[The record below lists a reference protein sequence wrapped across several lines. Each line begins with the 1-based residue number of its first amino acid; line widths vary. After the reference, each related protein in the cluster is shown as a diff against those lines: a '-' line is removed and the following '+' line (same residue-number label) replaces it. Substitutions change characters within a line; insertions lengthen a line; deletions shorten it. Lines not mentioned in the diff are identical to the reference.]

1 MMERKNGYRI
11 WSAKAL
17 VFIIALLLASPS
29 QAQESETKSRST
41 AKQNFM
47 KVWDFA
53 VDSYYFIYNL
63 FNECDSAYVK
73 PGMYHMSLN
82 PTYSHSY
89 EHYNIFS
96 SCGDQSVSIAP
107 ENRNKLGLYIG
118 WSWISVGY
126 SFDLHKTR
134 PQTDLNVSLYSAR
147 AGLDLFYRKSSEGFK
162 ISGLKGFHE
171 NDGAP
176 LRDYSAHFN
185 GLDTK
190 QLGLNVYYIFNKKF
204 SLPAAYSQSA
214 QQTRSAGS
222 FILGA
227 GYNFQEFKFDKT
239 ALDTRIQEQLKPG
252 LLDDMKYHNININFG
267 YSYNWVFAKNF
278 LANLTLTPSV
288 GYKNPSL
295 KMPDSK
301 ELLSSMNFDFIT
313 RASLTYNDGKYF
325 AGASL
330 VSHTFSY
337 NKDAQSLIN
346 GFGVLK
352 VFFGF
357 NFWREK

>member
-1 MMERKNGYRI
+1 
-11 WSAKAL
+11 
-17 VFIIALLLASPS
+17 
-29 QAQESETKSRST
+29 
-41 AKQNFM
+41 
-47 KVWDFA
+47 
-53 VDSYYFIYNL
+53 
-63 FNECDSAYVK
+63 
-73 PGMYHMSLN
+73 MSLN

-89 EHYNIFS
+89 EHYNIS
-96 SCGDQSVSIAP
+96 SDEGEQRVSIAP
-107 ENRNKLGLYIG
+107 ANRNKLGLYIG

-134 PQTDLNVSLYSAR
+134 PQTDFNVSLYSAR
-147 AGLDLFYRKSSEGFK
+147 AGLDLFYRDSSEGFR
-162 ISGLKGFHE
+162 ISGLKGFYN
-171 NDGAP
+171 NDNTP
-176 LRDYSAHFN
+176 LRDYDTHFD
-185 GLDTK
+185 GLSVT
-190 QLGLNVYYIFNKKF
+190 QIGLNVYYIFNKKF

-227 GYNFQEFKFDKT
+227 GYNYQKFLFDKS
-239 ALDTRIQEQLKPG
+239 ALDARIQEQLRPG
-252 LLDDMKYHNININFG
+252 LLDDIKYHDLSINLG

-301 ELLSSMNFDFIT
+301 TLLSSINFDFIT

-337 NKDAQSLIN
+337 NKDALSAIN
-346 GFGVLK
+346 GFGALK

>member
-1 MMERKNGYRI
+1 MNSRNGRI
-11 WSAKAL
+11 NWSAKAVIL
-17 VFIIALLLASPS
+17 IIALLCSFPS
-29 QAQESETKSRST
+29 QAQESEGKKRST
-41 AKQNFM
+41 AKENFM

-63 FNECDSAYVK
+63 FNECDSAYVT

-89 EHYNIFS
+89 EHYNIS
-96 SCGDQSVSIAP
+96 SDEGEQRVSIAP
-107 ENRNKLGLYIG
+107 ANRNKLGLYIG

-134 PQTDLNVSLYSAR
+134 PQTDFNVSLYSAR
-147 AGLDLFYRKSSEGFK
+147 AGLDLFYRDSNEGFR
-162 ISGLKGFHE
+162 ISGLKGFYN
-171 NDGAP
+171 NDNTP
-176 LRDYSAHFN
+176 LRDYDTHFD
-185 GLDTK
+185 GLSVT
-190 QLGLNVYYIFNKKF
+190 QIGLNVYYIFNKKF

-227 GYNFQEFKFDKT
+227 GYNYQKFLFDKS
-239 ALDTRIQEQLKPG
+239 ALDARIQEQLRPG
-252 LLDDMKYHNININFG
+252 LLDNIKYHDLSINLG

-301 ELLSSMNFDFIT
+301 TLLSSINFDFIT

-337 NKDAQSLIN
+337 NKDALSAIN
-346 GFGVLK
+346 GFGALK